1 MPMKKLRANKTNKTN
16 KDKNMGKEITSLGS
30 INIAPTAIASIVYQ
44 AALQSY
50 GIVGLA
56 PKNLA
61 EGIASSITREPSRGV
76 NVRFDDD
83 KLDIDIFVIVEFGTR
98 ITTVSE
104 SVASAIRY
112 QVEKTVGLKVHEV
125 NVHVQGLRISN
136 RD

>member
-1 MPMKKLRANKTNKTN
+1 MRHKN
-16 KDKNMGKEITSLGS
+16 KDNIMGKETTSLGS
-30 INIAPTAIASIVYQ
+30 INISPTAIASIVYQ

-61 EGIASSITREPSRGV
+61 EGIASSVTREPARGV
-76 NVRFDDD
+76 DVHFDDD

-98 ITTVSE
+98 ITTVSQ
-104 SVASAIRY
+104 SVVEAIRF
-112 QVEKTVGLKVHEV
+112 QVEKAIGLKVHEV

>member
-1 MPMKKLRANKTNKTN
+1 
-16 KDKNMGKEITSLGS
+16 MGKETTSLGS
-30 INIAPTAIASIVYQ
+30 INISPTAIASIVYQ

-61 EGIASSITREPSRGV
+61 EGIAATITREPARGV
-76 NVRFDDD
+76 DVHFDGD
-83 KLDIDIFVIVEFGTR
+83 KLDIDIFIIIEYGTR
-98 ITTVSE
+98 ITSVSQ
-104 SVASAIRY
+104 SVAKAIRF
-112 QVEKTVGLKVHEV
+112 QVEKSVGLKVHDV